1 LDGSLDSLLATGI
14 DVGLKRN
21 LGLWIGPSA
30 SPMVDLPLLS
40 QPNSDTN
47 TIVFDSKG
55 YRDTMTAIKDT

>member
-1 LDGSLDSLLATGI
+1 LDGSLDSLLAAGI

-21 LGLWIGPSA
+21 LGLWMGSSA
-30 SPMVDLPLLS
+30 SLMVDLPLLS